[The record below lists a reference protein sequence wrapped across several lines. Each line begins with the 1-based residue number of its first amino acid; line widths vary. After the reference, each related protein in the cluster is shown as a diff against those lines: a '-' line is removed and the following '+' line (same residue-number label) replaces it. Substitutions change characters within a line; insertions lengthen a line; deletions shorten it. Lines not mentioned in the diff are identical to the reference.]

1 MALALPVYQLSRRCG
16 QCYKDGLRDGAQKD
30 AREFA
35 PDPSSKKTWKQ
46 NARFVDRLDQYERTF
61 DALRLHLGG
70 GKKFMEDGV
79 GDVFTIVGID
89 HTRYGYRMVEYYH
102 AVQGETPVEDMD
114 DERVEWQYLDD
125 IDDPEEGILTGVVSH
140 IRLTASR
147 ADATNAYKTF
157 YDHVLDLA
165 GLLFDLE
172 EQLWARDSA
181 CKLCDSR
188 CRSVKRTSHHSFDGT
203 LRGQCRSLWQ
213 SWVEEDAV
221 CVDCGCKG
229 SALKRLELDHVR
241 GVKVHKISDY
251 SWWAHHGGTKAM
263 KKEKEK
269 VDCRC
274 RRCHRERTWAS
285 GLWTESEKEAVVAQ
299 RELKVARGGCECGS
313 ATCPAPELTL
323 DNYYLF
329 DWAHISELAK
339 TSCDHHNNMR
349 LNKPATQEAYYKL
362 CKVLFCMC
370 HQAET
375 EDRET
380 SDYVPA
386 APESAAPY
394 KGMVLFKG
402 EWCFCKKCAGSKS
415 HKDGHSRLG
424 VDPPDPEHAN
434 CKFFQ
439 SV

>member
-16 QCYKDGLRDGAQKD
+16 KCRKGGYSLNRSQKD

-35 PDPSSKKTWKQ
+35 PDPSSKNTWKK
-46 NARFVDRLDQYERTF
+46 NARFVDLLGQYERTF

-70 GKKFMEDGV
+70 RKTFKEDGD
-79 GDVFTIVGID
+79 GDDWTIVGLD
-89 HTRYGYRMVEYYH
+89 HTWDGFRKVEYYQS
-102 AVQGETPVEDMD
+102 VQGETPVEDMD
-114 DERVEWQYLDD
+114 DERVMWQFLDD
-125 IDDPEEGILTGVVSH
+125 RINDEGGVATGVVSD
-140 IRLTASR
+140 IYATASR
-147 ADATNAYKTF
+147 ADATTAYKAF
-157 YDHVLDLA
+157 SDQVFALA
-165 GLLFDLE
+165 DLLFDLE
-172 EQLWARDSA
+172 EQLWAA
-181 CKLCDSR
+181 ALPGKHCDL
-188 CRSVKRTSHHSFDGT
+188 CRSYERISRKSGSIA
-203 LRGQCRSLWQ
+203 GQCRSLWR

-221 CVDCGCKG
+221 CIDCGCKG

-241 GVKVHKISDY
+241 GDKVYRLSDY
-251 SWWAHHGGTKAM
+251 SWWARHGGTDAM

-274 RRCHRERTWAS
+274 RGCHRKRTYAS
-285 GLWTESEKEAVVAQ
+285 GKWTVSETVEVLAM

-323 DNYYLF
+323 DNHYLF

-339 TSCDHHNNMR
+339 TSRGHHGSM
-349 LNKPATQEAYYKL
+349 KYAKSATQEAYYKL

-386 APESAAPY
+386 ALESAAP
-394 KGMVLFKG
+394 
-402 EWCFCKKCAGSKS
+402 E
-415 HKDGHSRLG
+415 
-424 VDPPDPEHAN
+424 EE
-434 CKFFQ
+434 
-439 SV
+439 